1 MDRLR
6 ALEVFVAVVS
16 QESFT
21 RAANALDTSPANV
34 TRYVNELEAHL
45 GTRLLNRSPRKLS
58 LTESGAAFYERG
70 KSILNEVAEAEAI
83 ASNSLKP
90 RGRLRVNASVS
101 FGVRFLAPL
110 WPKFMDK
117 YPEIDLDVVLNDET
131 VDLVK
136 GGYDMAVRISR
147 AGSEDYVARKLMTSQ
162 DVVCASPA
170 YVRRNGQ
177 PKAPVDLGKHLCIGY
192 IYAPTAEE
200 WRFTDEAGNSH
211 IVKVKIGMQT
221 NSCDTGRAAALAGAG
236 IIWQPLF
243 MVSDDLKAGR
253 LLALLPDYHLPTVN
267 VSAVYPSR
275 RHLSGK
281 VRAMVDFL
289 VNEFRDTKPWG
300 QPAIRPSLGKID
312 SSAALANSPQAPA
325 LHKNDAA
332 IRNCA

>member
-6 ALEVFVAVVS
+6 ALEVFVTVVS

-58 LTESGAAFYERG
+58 LTESGAAFYDRG
-70 KSILNEVAEAEAI
+70 KSILNEMAEAEAI
-83 ASNSLKP
+83 ASNSSNP
-90 RGRLRVNASVS
+90 RGRLRINASVT

-110 WPKFMDK
+110 WPTFMDK

-170 YVRRNGQ
+170 YLRRNGE
-177 PKAPVDLGKHLCIGY
+177 PKAPVDLSKHLCIGY
-192 IYAPTAEE
+192 NYAPTAEE

-236 IIWQPLF
+236 IIWQPQF
-243 MVSDDLKAGR
+243 MVNDDLKAGR
-253 LLALLPDYHLPTVN
+253 LKALLPRYHLPTVN

-289 VNEFRDTKPWG
+289 VDAFQEVMPWV
-300 QPAIRPSLGKID
+300 QPATRPSLGEINDNVASTNSRQPLATRNKAAAVRR
-312 SSAALANSPQAPA
+312 SA
-325 LHKNDAA
+325 
-332 IRNCA
+332 